1 MIMHSFIRARIN
13 LVDAIVCGSVTVE
26 EGLTVSIRSLFLSQ
40 LKNLKKEIAEKN
52 TGNDWLWDSPLESV
66 DETLRVMAETS
77 LKLHRSM
84 KRIQATTDAIT
95 KLITTWLEVP
105 IIECPDDE
113 GIPMDDQ
120 VSHELTQSSFPI
132 RHNWIRACDWI
143 AVHFYQTRICIF

>member
-132 RHNWIRACDWI
+132 RHN
-143 AVHFYQTRICIF
+143 